1 MDFKDYY
8 AALGVEPNADLKTIK
23 TAYRRLAR
31 KYHPDVS
38 TEPNAESRFKDV
50 AEAYEV
56 LKDTARRAEYDE
68 LRKYGQG
75 GRFEAPPGWQPSGR
89 AGGAQTGD
97 DFNFQQHDFSD
108 FFESVF
114 GGRGQ
119 ARAAQSG
126 RTAARRGQDVEIE
139 VAVFLEET
147 LKEHQRTISFQLPG
161 SVEYGRQAPPAA
173 KTLKVKIPAG
183 VGDGDRIR
191 IKGQGPAGSGGGPNG
206 DVYLIIRIAPH
217 PLFDIDGNNLLVTL
231 PLAPWEAALGAKVT
245 VPTLTG
251 KITLTVPPN
260 SQTGQQL
267 RIKGKGLANKQ
278 GTGDLYALI
287 KVVMPQQTDDKGRK
301 LWAEIAEHCA
311 FNPRAEWE

>member
-8 AALGVEPNADLKTIK
+8 AALGVEPTADLNTIK

-38 TEPNAESRFKDV
+38 KEPDAESRFKDV

-56 LKDTARRAEYDE
+56 LKDSARRAEYDE
-68 LRKYGQG
+68 LRKYGRN
-75 GRFEAPPGWQPSGR
+75 GRFEAPPGWQPSG
-89 AGGAQTGD
+89 GGDTAE
-97 DFNFQQHDFSD
+97 DFQSQDFSD
-108 FFESVF
+108 FFASVF
-114 GGRGQ
+114 GAH
-119 ARAAQSG
+119 ARSAQREQSP
-126 RTAARRGQDVEIE
+126 RRGRDVEIE

-147 LKEHQRTISFQLPG
+147 LKEHQRTISYQLPAAEPFG
-161 SVEYGRQAPPAA
+161 GRGQPVG

-183 VGDGDRIR
+183 VADGDRIR
-191 IKGQGPAGSGGGPNG
+191 VKGQGPAGPGGGPNG
-206 DVYLIIRIAPH
+206 DLYLVIRIAPH

-251 KITLTVPPN
+251 KITLSVPPN

-267 RIKGKGLANKQ
+267 RVKGKGLQ
-278 GTGDLYALI
+278 GRRGVGDLYALI
-287 KVVMPQQTDDKGRK
+287 KVVMPPQADERAKK
-301 LWAEIAEHCA
+301 LWADIAAQCA
-311 FNPRAEWE
+311 FNPRAQWE

>member
-8 AALGVEPNADLKTIK
+8 AALGVEPTADIKTIK

-38 TEPNAESRFKDV
+38 TEPNAEAKFKDI

-56 LKDTARRAEYDE
+56 LKDSARRAEYDE

-75 GRFEAPPGWQPSGR
+75 GRFEAPPGWQPGGR
-89 AGGAQTGD
+89 AGGQAQN
-97 DFNFQQHDFSD
+97 DFEPRDYSD

-114 GGRGQ
+114 GGQ
-119 ARAAQSG
+119 ARGGQRARAP
-126 RTAARRGQDVEIE
+126 RRGQDAEIE

-147 LKEHQRTISFQLPG
+147 LEEHQRTISYQLSAP
-161 SVEYGRQAPPAA
+161 VERGRQGAPIG

-183 VGDGDRIR
+183 VSDGDRIR
-191 IKGQGPAGSGGGPNG
+191 IKGQGPAGSNGGDNG
-206 DVYLIIRIAPH
+206 DLYLVIRIAPH

-251 KITLTVPPN
+251 KITLTVPAN
-260 SQTGQQL
+260 SQTGQHL
-267 RIKGKGLANKQ
+267 RVKGKGLVNKQ

-287 KVVMPQQTDDKGRK
+287 KVVMPPQADDRARD
-301 LWAEIAEHCA
+301 LWTQLAAQCA

>member
-8 AALGVEPNADLKTIK
+8 AALGVDPSADVKTIK

-38 TEPNAESRFKDV
+38 TESNAESKFKEI

-56 LKDTARRAEYDE
+56 LKDSARRAEYDD

-89 AGGAQTGD
+89 AGAEASGG
-97 DFNFQQHDFSD
+97 FQQRDYSD

-114 GGRGQ
+114 GGQSSGGQ
-119 ARAAQSG
+119 RAR
-126 RTAARRGQDVEIE
+126 AARRGQDVEIE
-139 VAVFLEET
+139 VPIFLEET
-147 LKEHQRTISFQLPG
+147 LEEHQRTISYQLPG
-161 SVEYGRQAPPAA
+161 AVERGRQGPPVS
-173 KTLKVKIPAG
+173 KTLKVKVPAG
-183 VGDGDRIR
+183 VSDGDRIR
-191 IKGQGPAGSGGGPNG
+191 VKGQGPAGSGGGANG
-206 DVYLIIRIAPH
+206 DLYLVIRIAPH
-217 PLFDIDGNNLLVTL
+217 PLFDLDGNNLLVTL

-267 RIKGKGLANKQ
+267 RIKGKGLVNKQ
-278 GTGDLYALI
+278 GSGDLYALI
-287 KVVMPQQTDDKGRK
+287 KVVMPQQADEQARE
-301 LWAEIAEHCA
+301 LWAQLATHCA